1 MDSSFKSTIKDVS
14 AVESQVRQD
23 DREGSIKQGLYDE
36 STLVLDPAAERR
48 LCTKF
53 DLRLMPILAT
63 MYLFYSLD
71 KGSLSNAQTNGLGK

>member
-1 MDSSFKSTIKDVS
+1 MDSSKSTSQDIS
-14 AVESQVRQD
+14 AVESHIRQ
-23 DREGSIKQGLYDE
+23 GSVKQGLYDE

-48 LCTKF
+48 LCIKF

-71 KGSLSNAQTNGLGK
+71 KGSLSNAQTNGLSK

>member
-1 MDSSFKSTIKDVS
+1 MDSSSSIKDIS
-14 AVESQVRQD
+14 AVASPVRKD
-23 DREGSIKQGLYDE
+23 DLEGSVKQGLYDE
-36 STLVLDPAAERR
+36 STLVLDPAAERS

-71 KGSLSNAQTNGLGK
+71 KGGLSNAQTNGLSK